1 MAEHEDIQAMAHKYM
16 RLACIPFIMI
26 AGGLLAGNIMPIE
39 FPWAARYIAQGCW
52 IGGMIAHCCMS
63 PLRTSA
69 MNKIRGESATV
80 FAELCAR
87 QRASNPNVI
96 LEVKTDAQIRRAMA
110 GASMGHELYNQ
121 KYWVDVSMAGALAM
135 GFAGSPQQQFA
146 GMQPGVFPNAQQH
159 VLAGLQQQAAFAGMQ
174 QPSFPQ
180 QAGFP
185 QQPGFPQQGL
195 PGTNPLLGAG
205 GGMEMSNFNA

>member
-1 MAEHEDIQAMAHKYM
+1 MAVHEDIQAMAHKYM

-26 AGGLLAGNIMPIE
+26 AGGLLALYIMPIE
-39 FPWAARYIAQGCW
+39 FPWAARYIW

-110 GASMGHELYNQ
+110 GVSMGHELYNQ

-159 VLAGLQQQAAFAGMQ
+159 VLAGLQQQQ
-174 QPSFPQ
+174 
-180 QAGFP
+180 GFP

-205 GGMEMSNFNA
+205 GGMEMSN